1 MFPPNRRAETRRS
14 RPAWLAAA
22 LTATLAV
29 VVVAVSMSGG
39 SAAPVVDPVV
49 PAKAAAPD
57 AASSSTEAIKPVFRG
72 SVSRIGRKL
81 RRRMTGVS
89 WHPGCPVGFGGLR
102 LVRVTHWDFKRK
114 PRAGRVIVR
123 AGRAR
128 GILRV
133 FRELFQRRFA
143 IRKVRLVDAYGAS
156 DRRSMRADN
165 TSAFNCRE
173 VSGRPGVW
181 SEHAYGRAI
190 DLNPVENPW
199 VEPSGHVSPPAGRP
213 FARRK
218 PHRKGMITPRG
229 AVVRAFSAAGWKW
242 GGYWSGV
249 KDYQHFS
256 TSGR

>member
-1 MFPPNRRAETRRS
+1 
-14 RPAWLAAA
+14 
-22 LTATLAV
+22 
-29 VVVAVSMSGG
+29 
-39 SAAPVVDPVV
+39 
-49 PAKAAAPD
+49 
-57 AASSSTEAIKPVFRG
+57 
-72 SVSRIGRKL
+72 
-81 RRRMTGVS
+81 
-89 WHPGCPVGFGGLR
+89 GFSGLR
-102 LVRVTHWDFKRK
+102 LVRITHWNFNRK
-114 PRAGRVIVR
+114 PRIGHLVIR

-128 GILRV
+128 GVLRV
-133 FRELFQRRFA
+133 FRELFERRFA
-143 IRKVRLVDAYGAS
+143 IRRVRLVDAYGAS

-213 FARRK
+213 YARRK
-218 PHRKGMITPRG
+218 PHRKGMVTPRG
-229 AVVRAFSAAGWKW
+229 AVVRTFAAAGWKW
-242 GGYWSGV
+242 GGNWSGV